1 VRTIAIGVAGLGRAF
16 SLMAPSF
23 AADPRVRL
31 VAAADPRPEAQQR
44 FESEFSG
51 AGYASVE
58 ELVADPGV
66 EVVYIATPHEFHARQ
81 ACLAASRGKHI
92 LVEKPMA
99 LTLSECSAMIAAGR
113 QGNVHLVVGH
123 SHSFDAP
130 IRRTRELIAS
140 GAFGRLRM
148 ITAVNFTDF
157 LYRPRRPEEL
167 DTARG
172 GGAVYNQAAH
182 HVDVVRL
189 LAGGLA
195 RSVRAAT
202 GAWDAARPADGAY
215 SAFLAFEDGSFASLT
230 YSGYAHFDSDELC
243 GWIGE
248 SGQRKGPGSYGVA
261 RRRLAAD
268 ELQQKNALNYGGAQ
282 HAGTAAAPAPA
293 LRLSD
298 RFVRARRP
306 AAVARRGDD
315 LLRPREAPRAPD
327 AAHGAAL
334 CRHRRTLRCPGRGTP
349 ASAQRRP
356 WKWCSRSCAL
366 PGSRERSRYRAR
378 FPCLPS
384 SGRARGAWDTFPRSR
399 GRASCRSSA

>member
-1 VRTIAIGVAGLGRAF
+1 
-16 SLMAPSF
+16 
-23 AADPRVRL
+23 
-31 VAAADPRPEAQQR
+31 
-44 FESEFSG
+44 
-51 AGYASVE
+51 
-58 ELVADPGV
+58 
-66 EVVYIATPHEFHARQ
+66 
-81 ACLAASRGKHI
+81 
-92 LVEKPMA
+92 
-99 LTLSECSAMIAAGR
+99 
-113 QGNVHLVVGH
+113 VHLVVGH

-248 SGQRKGPGSYGVA
+248 SGQRKEPGSYGVA

-282 HAGTAAAPAPA
+282 YAGTAAAPLHQHFGFLIASCERA
-293 LRLSD
+293 DLRPLPEGVMIYSD
-298 RFVRARRP
+298 REKRLELLTPPTVPRSAVIDELYAALVEGRP
-306 AAVARRGDD
+306 PLHSG
-315 LLRPREAPRAPD
+315 EW
-327 AAHGAAL
+327 GAATMEVVL
-334 CRHRRTLRCPGRGTP
+334 AILRSAREQREIPLQSQIPLP
-349 ASAQRRP
+349 A
-356 WKWCSRSCAL
+356 
-366 PGSRERSRYRAR
+366 
-378 FPCLPS
+378 
-384 SGRARGAWDTFPRSR
+384 
-399 GRASCRSSA
+399 